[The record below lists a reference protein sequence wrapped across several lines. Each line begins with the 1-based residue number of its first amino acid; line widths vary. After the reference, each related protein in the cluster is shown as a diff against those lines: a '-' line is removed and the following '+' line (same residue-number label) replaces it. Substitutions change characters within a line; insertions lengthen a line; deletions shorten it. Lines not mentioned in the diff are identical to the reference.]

1 MSLAD
6 TPIRLWDGKAP
17 SSEDWAH
24 HEIFASD
31 LPGGYEL
38 VRNVTVPT
46 LTPFTPDHATNRAVI
61 VLPGGAFHF
70 LAVEHEGRA
79 VAEFIRRSGSASFVL
94 KYRVVPTPA
103 DSESYAQALVDAF
116 TIGIHDVASRVV
128 PLAIAD
134 AQRALELVRSQG
146 FEHITMMGFSAGARI
161 TSRVL
166 FQGDSEVRPDAAALC
181 YLPSV
186 DQCNSAPDSPPL
198 FVMAAADDPLGVEGS
213 FAVTDA
219 WRTAG
224 ASVEFHLFDLGGHGF
239 GAGPSGLPLDVWPEL
254 FLAWHG
260 SVSTR

>member
-1 MSLAD
+1 MSPAD

-17 SSEDWAH
+17 GSEDWTH
-24 HEIFASD
+24 GEITASD

-38 VRNVTVPT
+38 VRNVTVPM
-46 LTPFTPDHATNRAVI
+46 LMPFIPEHSTNRAVI

-70 LAVEHEGRA
+70 LAIEHEGRA
-79 VAEFIRRSGSASFVL
+79 VAEFIRRSGTASFVL

-116 TIGIHDVASRVV
+116 TIGIHDVARPVV
-128 PLAIAD
+128 PFAIAD

-166 FQGDSEVRPDAAALC
+166 FQGDSDVGPDAAALC

-186 DQCNSAPDSPPL
+186 DHCDSAPDSPPL

-213 FAVTDA
+213 FALTDA
-219 WRTAG
+219 WRRGG
-224 ASVEFHLFDLGGHGF
+224 ASVEFHLFERGGHGF
-239 GAGPSGLPLDVWPEL
+239 GMGPTGLPLDVWPKL
-254 FLAWHG
+254 FLAWHH